1 MFGLYQESYEKMQR
15 IFQSHPEVL
24 EVKIY
29 GSRAKGTQ
37 REGSDVD
44 LAIMNNVGCNLLF
57 NIKDELEEAPIPYL
71 VDLLVYDELSS
82 DSLKDPID
90 RVGKVFYKRENI

>member
-1 MFGLYQESYEKMQR
+1 MFGLYQESYKKMQK

-37 REGSDVD
+37 REGSDID
-44 LAIMNNVGCNLLF
+44 LAIMNDVDYNLLSD
-57 NIKDELEEAPIPYL
+57 IKGELEEAPIPYL
-71 VDLLVYDELSS
+71 VDLLMYSELSS
-82 DSLKDPID
+82 ESLKDHIN